1 MRQSLDSSKTFSASP
16 ASQVQH
22 LLRTGRLLTLRH
34 VYLMQSKPRRPDLS
48 DLTSS
53 FAEEFSQRKEAG
65 EDLARPGTHA
75 RLRIKSEG
83 NRQKTRPGTER
94 RRRASPGL
102 DLRRTLGDVG
112 KITAPLSRQ
121 RIPSGFV
128 NCRRRVSATRLTLEG
143 VLACRGN
150 TSTTI
155 RH

>member
-1 MRQSLDSSKTFSASP
+1 MRQSLDSSKTT
-16 ASQVQH
+16 QVQH
-22 LLRTGRLLTLRH
+22 LLRMGRLLTLRH
-34 VYLMQSKPRRPDLS
+34 VYLMQSKPRGPDLS

-53 FAEEFSQRKEAG
+53 FAEESHHRKEID
-65 EDLARPGTHA
+65 EELARPQTHA

-83 NRQKTRPGTER
+83 NRRKARPGNER
-94 RRRASPGL
+94 RRMASPCL
-102 DLRRTLGDVG
+102 ELRRTLWGMG

-143 VLACRGN
+143 VLASRGN
-150 TSTTI
+150 FSATL